1 MRSRLKCC
9 GICFQQPEY
18 KGQKEQNVLEMVL
31 RTTPPGNPEAVLD
44 AVDKYGWNSE
54 FLMNIGDRKG
64 AILDKALQKC
74 QPQVSTHNSN
84 SCWLLDNALSSA
96 PLQVTKPENMCNS
109 H

>member
-1 MRSRLKCC
+1 
-9 GICFQQPEY
+9 
-18 KGQKEQNVLEMVL
+18 VLDMVL